1 MDLSKNFPAAIFSVI
16 VYSAFLLLSTYFFNV
31 WQVVVVGCIFALIL
45 KKLNNE
51 ATLPETELMKNNRWV
66 KKNLPLQLNR
76 GRTSKTRIPLSP
88 SIVEKAHND
97 RLKEIQ
103 IRDLTLEIVVYFVY
117 IFFALLIAY
126 GHRSPGAYEMGSSI
140 KSMIVTNKFDQVLLQ
155 FHHHLLTRQSN
166 WCSVFKLAYLIYMY
180 KCILM

>member
-1 MDLSKNFPAAIFSVI
+1 MCVPAC
-16 VYSAFLLLSTYFFNV
+16 TYFLNV
-31 WQVVVVGCIFALIL
+31 LQVLIIGCIFALIL

-51 ATLPETELMKNNRWV
+51 ATLPETQLMKNNRWV

-76 GRTSKTRIPLSP
+76 KRTSKTRIPLSP

-103 IRDLTLEIVVYFVY
+103 IRNLTLEIVLYFVY
-117 IFFALLIAY
+117 IFFGLLIAY

-140 KSMIVTNKFDQVLLQ
+140 KSMIITKKFDQVL
-155 FHHHLLTRQSN
+155 
-166 WCSVFKLAYLIYMY
+166 
-180 KCILM
+180 

>member
-1 MDLSKNFPAAIFSVI
+1 MKLQ
-16 VYSAFLLLSTYFFNV
+16 FFNISV
-31 WQVVVVGCIFALIL
+31 CNSLWNYFLTVLQVLLTGCVFALIL

-76 GRTSKTRIPLSP
+76 KRTSKTRIPLSP

-103 IRDLTLEIVVYFVY
+103 IRDLTFEIILYFVY

-126 GHRSPGAYEMGSSI
+126 GHRSAGGYDMGSSI
-140 KSMIVTNKFDQVLLQ
+140 KSMIVTKKFDQVL
-155 FHHHLLTRQSN
+155 
-166 WCSVFKLAYLIYMY
+166 
-180 KCILM
+180 